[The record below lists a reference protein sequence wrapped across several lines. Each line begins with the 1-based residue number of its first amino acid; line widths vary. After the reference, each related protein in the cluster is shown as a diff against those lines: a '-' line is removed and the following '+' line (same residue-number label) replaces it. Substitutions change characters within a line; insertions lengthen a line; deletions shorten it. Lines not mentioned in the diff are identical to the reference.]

1 MSILAGILLSLLSA
15 LTEGQVDQ
23 IISITRSVIETI
35 GSGINTLWITLSP
48 LLLGYLAY
56 RQSINRREIAGKID
70 ENTQVSAKA
79 FETANGHN
87 EKIAAA
93 VQLTKEA
100 IEVAR
105 SEKP

>member
-1 MSILAGILLSLLSA
+1 MIPIQILAALLA
-15 LTEGQVDQ
+15 TLTENQVDQ
-23 IISITRSVIETI
+23 IIQITRSVIETI

-48 LLLGYLAY
+48 VLLGYLAY

-70 ENTQVSAKA
+70 QNTEVSTKA

-93 VQLTKEA
+93 VQLSKEV
-100 IEVAR
+100 IETVR